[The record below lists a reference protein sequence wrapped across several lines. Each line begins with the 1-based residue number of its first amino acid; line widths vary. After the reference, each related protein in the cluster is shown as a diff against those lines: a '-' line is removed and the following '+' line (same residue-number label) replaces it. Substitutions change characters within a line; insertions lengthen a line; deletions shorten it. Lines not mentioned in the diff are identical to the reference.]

1 MILTKEKS
9 AILGTKNGTGEGV
22 ACLKR
27 WYVAHVRIHH
37 EKKVAEYLGKM
48 GIETFVPVQQEIH
61 QWSDRRTSGFLPDF
75 SHAFLICSSTSIRL
89 SFNIMPPECH

>member
-37 EKKVAEYLGKM
+37 EKNDWWNDVWCG
-48 GIETFVPVQQEIH
+48 
-61 QWSDRRTSGFLPDF
+61 
-75 SHAFLICSSTSIRL
+75 
-89 SFNIMPPECH
+89 

>member
-48 GIETFVPVQQEIH
+48 GIETFV
-61 QWSDRRTSGFLPDF
+61 L
-75 SHAFLICSSTSIRL
+75 SSKKFI
-89 SFNIMPPECH
+89 NGVIAAN

>member
-37 EKKVAEYLGKM
+37 EKKVL
-48 GIETFVPVQQEIH
+48 
-61 QWSDRRTSGFLPDF
+61 RLLFL
-75 SHAFLICSSTSIRL
+75 SSKKSI
-89 SFNIMPPECH
+89 NGVIAVN

>member
-37 EKKVAEYLGKM
+37 EKKVAEYWGKW
-48 GIETFVPVQQEIH
+48 EL
-61 QWSDRRTSGFLPDF
+61 RLLFL
-75 SHAFLICSSTSIRL
+75 SSKKSI
-89 SFNIMPPECH
+89 NGVIAVN

>member
-37 EKKVAEYLGKM
+37 EKKVAEYLYGC
-48 GIETFVPVQQEIH
+48 VYP
-61 QWSDRRTSGFLPDF
+61 
-75 SHAFLICSSTSIRL
+75 
-89 SFNIMPPECH
+89 

>member
-37 EKKVAEYLGKM
+37 EKKVAEYL
-48 GIETFVPVQQEIH
+48 
-61 QWSDRRTSGFLPDF
+61 FL
-75 SHAFLICSSTSIRL
+75 SSKKSI
-89 SFNIMPPECH
+89 NGVIAVN

>member
-37 EKKVAEYLGKM
+37 EKKVAEYLVK
-48 GIETFVPVQQEIH
+48 EKRAFV
-61 QWSDRRTSGFLPDF
+61 
-75 SHAFLICSSTSIRL
+75 
-89 SFNIMPPECH
+89 

>member
-48 GIETFVPVQQEIH
+48 GIETFVPVQ
-61 QWSDRRTSGFLPDF
+61 
-75 SHAFLICSSTSIRL
+75 
-89 SFNIMPPECH
+89 